1 MEHDK
6 WIRKLVAILV
16 EMGFEPQAPQA
27 HRKFV
32 YRGDKC
38 KHEVNLVIQSHAKE
52 SSKKAIVGYVKR
64 TLREAG
70 ADMEMISKLDKLAF
84 GFIADGMSIDEID
97 DALFA
102 ALKTNE
108 TGLAAEIGIE
118 LGKSLSE
125 PANKNYAVNAF
136 ARQSQHQNNLNQL
149 TKFHNEIEDIIQD
162 LFTLEIYEHIHRHGT
177 FFIDTRGMIN
187 EISQLD
193 DDISA
198 KHQIQIKGIDGQSG
212 HITLTC
218 VFIDEIAAALAA
230 SGYVTAFKADVDDE
244 DGESNI
250 ILTETNSI
258 YSIHLPHP
266 PSTDA
271 SKMEE
276 LISVLSSH
284 RTMMALMK
292 PNN

>member
-97 DALFA
+97 DALFD

-118 LGKSLSE
+118 LGKAIIEQGADSYSIRAFNLID
-125 PANKNYAVNAF
+125 NQKNTQSQVRVILEDVVITLKDIFRQAF
-136 ARQSQHQNNLNQL
+136 AQN
-149 TKFHNEIEDIIQD
+149 
-162 LFTLEIYEHIHRHGT
+162 
-177 FFIDTRGMIN
+177 
-187 EISQLD
+187 
-193 DDISA
+193 
-198 KHQIQIKGIDGQSG
+198 
-212 HITLTC
+212 
-218 VFIDEIAAALAA
+218 
-230 SGYVTAFKADVDDE
+230 
-244 DGESNI
+244 
-250 ILTETNSI
+250 
-258 YSIHLPHP
+258 
-266 PSTDA
+266 
-271 SKMEE
+271 
-276 LISVLSSH
+276 
-284 RTMMALMK
+284 
-292 PNN
+292 